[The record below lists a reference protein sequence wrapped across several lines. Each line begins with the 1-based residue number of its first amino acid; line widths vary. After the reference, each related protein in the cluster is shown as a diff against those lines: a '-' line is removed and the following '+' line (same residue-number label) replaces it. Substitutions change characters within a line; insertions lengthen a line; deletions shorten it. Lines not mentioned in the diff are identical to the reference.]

1 MKCSLGIS
9 NFLDEISRLSYSIA
23 ERIMKR
29 ELRNWITQN
38 TAQKDKVI
46 ENMNEKLNYIEDR
59 VREFQ

>member
-9 NFLDEISRLSYSIA
+9 NFLEEISRLSYCIA

-29 ELRNWITQN
+29 ELRNWFTQN

>member
-1 MKCSLGIS
+1 
-9 NFLDEISRLSYSIA
+9 
-23 ERIMKR
+23 MKR

-46 ENMNEKLNYIEDR
+46 ENVNEKLNYIEDR